1 MPTWQTSTGYGGV
14 SERGVDGNT
23 GGGDWYTDTCTHT
36 DESMYGVL
44 YPTWGVQLSGDGFWV
59 HYITITNRRD
69 YRRKYSKQIKLTI
82 VLHSIQLHIP
92 IVRFYD
98 VYLISN

>member
-36 DESMYGVL
+36 DDNMYGVL
-44 YPTWGVQLSGDGFWV
+44 YPT
-59 HYITITNRRD
+59 
-69 YRRKYSKQIKLTI
+69 
-82 VLHSIQLHIP
+82 
-92 IVRFYD
+92 
-98 VYLISN
+98 